1 MRWVWKVA
9 TDAPHTVVA
18 EIGLTT
24 PRETIWVDGKVV
36 SDQHSMKSRSENLL
50 PLGEGHQGSV
60 VVSTAWYGAPRCR
73 LMVDGRE
80 VAASLG
86 EKGDV
91 RLPDQVAGQAKAPPI
106 PPWAWIFVVLC
117 GAIPLVTLGGAI
129 AAAIGF
135 GAAGGCSGVAR
146 LKNMSISA
154 RVGICLAITV
164 AAWAV
169 LFVVLGTLFA
179 GRRR

>member
-1 MRWVWKVA
+1 MRWVWKVT

-24 PRETIWVDGKVV
+24 PRETIWVDGNVV
-36 SDQHSMKSRSENLL
+36 SDQNSMKFRSENLL
-50 PLGEGHQGSV
+50 PLGDGHQGKV

-73 LMVDGRE
+73 LLVDGRE
-80 VAASLG
+80 VAASKG

-91 RLPDQVAGQAKAPPI
+91 HLPAQVAGQTQATPQ
-106 PPWAWIFVVLC
+106 PPWAWIFVGLC

-129 AAAIGF
+129 PAAIGF
-135 GAAGGCSGVAR
+135 GAAAGCSGVAR
-146 LKNMSISA
+146 LKNLSTA
-154 RVGICLAITV
+154 TRVGICLAITM

-169 LFVVLGTLFA
+169 LFVVAGAFFA